1 MYVIL
6 APLYMK
12 NVLTGIAV
20 LIVVAAGIVGY
31 FAITKGAIAPLSP
44 ACTQEAKVCPDGSSV
59 GRSGPNCDF
68 AECPTA
74 GVTVPETESTVAV
87 LNQRILTNGM
97 HITPL
102 EVVGDSRCP
111 IDVQCIQAGT
121 VTVRALIEVGAN
133 SETVILTLNKAT
145 TFVGKRV
152 TLVSATP
159 AKSSKQVI
167 LPSDYKFGFE
177 VTDVAPATLGTLN
190 GVMTI
195 GPICPVEH
203 ADNPCKPTPQMFA
216 ERKISVFASDKKT
229 LITTITPRGNGSFT
243 VLLPAGNYY
252 INMEKSSSVGS
263 VKGLP
268 ATVTIKAGGV
278 VLLSVDVDTGIR

>member
-1 MYVIL
+1 
-6 APLYMK
+6 MK

-20 LIVVAAGIVGY
+20 LVVFGAGIIGY
-31 FAITKGAIAPLSP
+31 LAITQNAMAPVST
-44 ACTQEAKVCPDGSSV
+44 ACTQEAKVCPDGSTV

-74 GVTVPETESTVAV
+74 PTPVAETEATVAV
-87 LNQRILTNGM
+87 LNQRILTEAV

-102 EVVGDSRCP
+102 EVVSDSRCP

-121 VTVRALIEVGAN
+121 VTLRTLIEVGTN
-133 SETVILTLNKAT
+133 SETVTLTLNKAI

-159 AKSSKQVI
+159 AKSSTQTI

-177 VTDVAPATLGTLN
+177 VDDVAPASLGTLN
-190 GVMTI
+190 GTMTL

-203 ADNPCKPTPQMFA
+203 ADNPCKPTPEMFA
-216 ERKISVFASDKKT
+216 ERKISVYASDRKT
-229 LITTITPRGNGSFT
+229 LITTITPGSTGSFS
-243 VLLPAGNYY
+243 VLLPVGTYY
-252 INMEKSSSVGS
+252 IKMEKAQSGVGS

-268 ATVTIKAGGV
+268 ATVTIKAGSI
-278 VLLSVDVDTGIR
+278 VLLSVDIDTGIR

>member
-1 MYVIL
+1 
-6 APLYMK
+6 MK
-12 NVLTGIAV
+12 NLFTA
-20 LIVVAAGIVGY
+20 IVVLLVVGAGIVGY
-31 FAITKGAIAPLSP
+31 FVITKGAMAPLSP

-68 AECPTA
+68 AECPTPA
-74 GVTVPETESTVAV
+74 ATVPETESTVAV
-87 LNQRILTNGM
+87 LKQRILTNGM

-121 VTVRALIEVGAN
+121 VTVRVLIEVGTN
-133 SETVILTLNKAT
+133 SETTILTLNKAT

-167 LPSDYKFGFE
+167 LPTDYKFGFE
-177 VTDVAPATLGTLN
+177 VTDVAATTLGTLN
-190 GVMTI
+190 GLMTI

-203 ADNPCKPTPQMFA
+203 ADNPCKPTAEMFA

-229 LITTITPRGNGSFT
+229 LITTVTPGSTGSFT
-243 VLLPAGNYY
+243 VLLPEGTYY
-252 INMEKSSSVGS
+252 IKMEKASTVGS
-263 VKGLP
+263 VTGLP
-268 ATVTIKAGGV
+268 TTVTIKPGGV
-278 VLLSVDVDTGIR
+278 VLLSVEVDTGIR